1 MNEEAIFQFYKQS
14 TIPCP
19 ESKLRIYEAIIDYAA
34 IEAKFNLSRKLAEKR
49 GLVPGMLNLDRL
61 QKTVLEDSGIA
72 GNLFTLIHI
81 LKAHHR
87 ILYLSE
93 TCLNPGTDVD
103 YSWHTPQQDGIS
115 RALRI
120 YNQVQPYF
128 YFQTLIVQFFNS
140 FIILDQLNELFDSPN
155 LFLFNWDRQI
165 AYYQNEAIVLRRLRQ
180 LLQTNLLNDAR
191 ITELR
196 SLLRKNRHF
205 NNSLYNLYPTPP
217 PQQQSALPTFF
228 KPSLISIVERIER
241 HTNFG
246 DFSTLKALI
255 TNVENVVSFE
265 IPSSNILDDQALKT
279 FSTTLELRF
288 SLYRKALYEKTGKLK
303 VIATSELESITENL
317 LTYIGTVNSMSP
329 GSTRVLE
336 QLRSAQTNLQA
347 SRERIEHLENRLNSE
362 SERRETVEMNLQM
375 ANDIAM
381 NLTDRLSSHL
391 QGRAV
396 FEQAIRQE
404 FHHLNARLTAQGL
417 LTGLVI
423 NRMPIWVSRSVMTL
437 FLSSIIRQQE
447 IAEAA
452 EGGGPAAPVAGG
464 PDVFAPD
471 RVIRA
476 VEALNAAAIDLPS
489 RPTLS
494 ASLGHHLP
502 IGSFGRLAL
511 NVGVEV
517 KPGVTSPRIS
527 LTLKTKIEPY
537 MRDLHAKNQGFH
549 LEFEGKNVYKN
560 TGITLERGWNF
571 NKTSYTFFEIL
582 SPMSSGSPLQ
592 IGAGFYLEEERSI
605 VPSLL
610 SNLPSPYLVIQGYLP
625 IKRNVVN
632 IPIRLFFN
640 RMTLDS
646 KSISNGVADETIVEE
661 MPEIAV
667 PALSDLDLDTDLDT
681 EVVVSPETELSSIVK
696 KAHYLQDLILA
707 SNLSIA
713 LGKTIPLGC
722 ALAVII
728 RLQKNAPTKSVTLR
742 AAHIAI
748 LALDTRSFIALLVFI
763 KTHIL
768 LNQIFKKGY
777 FYKTPIVAYGFRRV
791 DTLSIYIAKKGTSI
805 PLVVRKTVL
814 VALNLISL
822 YRLLSFIL
830 SKSSV
835 STKAL
840 QIVGLGL
847 YLLTSQK
854 ACEWLIKD
862 EEDDIKGKID
872 K

>member
-1 MNEEAIFQFYKQS
+1 M
-14 TIPCP
+14 
-19 ESKLRIYEAIIDYAA
+19 
-34 IEAKFNLSRKLAEKR
+34 
-49 GLVPGMLNLDRL
+49 
-61 QKTVLEDSGIA
+61 
-72 GNLFTLIHI
+72 
-81 LKAHHR
+81 
-87 ILYLSE
+87 
-93 TCLNPGTDVD
+93 
-103 YSWHTPQQDGIS
+103 
-115 RALRI
+115 
-120 YNQVQPYF
+120 
-128 YFQTLIVQFFNS
+128 
-140 FIILDQLNELFDSPN
+140 
-155 LFLFNWDRQI
+155 
-165 AYYQNEAIVLRRLRQ
+165 
-180 LLQTNLLNDAR
+180 
-191 ITELR
+191 
-196 SLLRKNRHF
+196 
-205 NNSLYNLYPTPP
+205 
-217 PQQQSALPTFF
+217 
-228 KPSLISIVERIER
+228 
-241 HTNFG
+241 
-246 DFSTLKALI
+246 
-255 TNVENVVSFE
+255 
-265 IPSSNILDDQALKT
+265 
-279 FSTTLELRF
+279 
-288 SLYRKALYEKTGKLK
+288 
-303 VIATSELESITENL
+303 
-317 LTYIGTVNSMSP
+317 
-329 GSTRVLE
+329 
-336 QLRSAQTNLQA
+336 
-347 SRERIEHLENRLNSE
+347 
-362 SERRETVEMNLQM
+362 
-375 ANDIAM
+375 
-381 NLTDRLSSHL
+381 
-391 QGRAV
+391 
-396 FEQAIRQE
+396 
-404 FHHLNARLTAQGL
+404 
-417 LTGLVI
+417 
-423 NRMPIWVSRSVMTL
+423 
-437 FLSSIIRQQE
+437 SSIIRQQE
-447 IAEAA
+447 ISEAA
-452 EGGGPAAPVAGG
+452 EGGG

>member
-191 ITELR
+191 ITVLR

-217 PQQQSALPTFF
+217 PQQHSALPTFF

-336 QLRSAQTNLQA
+336 QLRSALHF
-347 SRERIEHLENRLNSE
+347 S
-362 SERRETVEMNLQM
+362 
-375 ANDIAM
+375 
-381 NLTDRLSSHL
+381 
-391 QGRAV
+391 
-396 FEQAIRQE
+396 F
-404 FHHLNARLTAQGL
+404 F
-417 LTGLVI
+417 
-423 NRMPIWVSRSVMTL
+423 SRS
-437 FLSSIIRQQE
+437 
-447 IAEAA
+447 
-452 EGGGPAAPVAGG
+452 
-464 PDVFAPD
+464 
-471 RVIRA
+471 
-476 VEALNAAAIDLPS
+476 N
-489 RPTLS
+489 
-494 ASLGHHLP
+494 H
-502 IGSFGRLAL
+502 
-511 NVGVEV
+511 
-517 KPGVTSPRIS
+517 VTP
-527 LTLKTKIEPY
+527 
-537 MRDLHAKNQGFH
+537 
-549 LEFEGKNVYKN
+549 
-560 TGITLERGWNF
+560 
-571 NKTSYTFFEIL
+571 
-582 SPMSSGSPLQ
+582 SSGIS
-592 IGAGFYLEEERSI
+592 S
-605 VPSLL
+605 
-610 SNLPSPYLVIQGYLP
+610 
-625 IKRNVVN
+625 KR
-632 IPIRLFFN
+632 
-640 RMTLDS
+640 
-646 KSISNGVADETIVEE
+646 
-661 MPEIAV
+661 
-667 PALSDLDLDTDLDT
+667 
-681 EVVVSPETELSSIVK
+681 
-696 KAHYLQDLILA
+696 
-707 SNLSIA
+707 
-713 LGKTIPLGC
+713 
-722 ALAVII
+722 
-728 RLQKNAPTKSVTLR
+728 
-742 AAHIAI
+742 
-748 LALDTRSFIALLVFI
+748 
-763 KTHIL
+763 
-768 LNQIFKKGY
+768 
-777 FYKTPIVAYGFRRV
+777 
-791 DTLSIYIAKKGTSI
+791 
-805 PLVVRKTVL
+805 
-814 VALNLISL
+814 
-822 YRLLSFIL
+822 
-830 SKSSV
+830 
-835 STKAL
+835 
-840 QIVGLGL
+840 
-847 YLLTSQK
+847 
-854 ACEWLIKD
+854 
-862 EEDDIKGKID
+862 
-872 K
+872 